1 MHLDGR
7 YANGKRDRRKG
18 NHKSRWQRK
27 RNRGMLGHIMTKELQ
42 LDHLRGVLVRLEET
56 IIFGLIERAQFRRN
70 PPVYE
75 TGGMGGALGS
85 KSLLEFM
92 LHETERLHAQVRRY
106 TSPDEHPF
114 FDDLPEPILPSLAYA
129 ENPLHKNRVNV
140 NAQIMRMYVDEL
152 VPFISADGDD
162 ANYGS
167 CAVIDV
173 HLLQALSKRIH
184 YGMFIAE
191 SKYREER
198 STFDPLIRA
207 NDQAAIEAAITVTHV
222 ECQLYER
229 VSRKAAAYGSELL
242 NAGDGSIAP
251 EKVRAIYER
260 WIIPPCK
267 QVEVAYLLQR
277 LNG

>member
-1 MHLDGR
+1 
-7 YANGKRDRRKG
+7 
-18 NHKSRWQRK
+18 
-27 RNRGMLGHIMTKELQ
+27 MTKELQ

-75 TGGMGGALGS
+75 TGAMGGELGAE
-85 KSLLEFM
+85 SLLEFI
-92 LHETERLHAQVRRY
+92 LHETERSHAKVRRY

-114 FDDLPEPILPSLAYA
+114 FKDLPDPVLPSLAYA
-129 ENPLHKNRVNV
+129 ENPLHVSGVNV
-140 NAQIMRMYVDEL
+140 NAQIMAMYVDEL
-152 VPFISADGDD
+152 IPFICADGDD

-173 HLLQALSKRIH
+173 NLLQALSKRIH

-191 SKYREER
+191 SKYREAP
-198 STFDPLIRA
+198 SVFDPLIRA
-207 NDQAAIEAAITVTHV
+207 NDAAAIEAAITVPSV
-222 ECQLYER
+222 EEQLYER

-242 NAGDGSIAP
+242 KAGDGGIAP
-251 EKVRAIYER
+251 GKVRAIYER
-260 WIIPPCK
+260 WIIPLCK

-277 LNG
+277 LDG